1 MNKTVNELV
10 NLAFTATASDVD
22 GGTLLTFS
30 LLDQPA
36 GATISAAGAFSWTP
50 TEAQGAGSYT
60 FTVKVCDNAAVPL
73 CDTQE
78 LTVTVNEVNIAP
90 TASPQAVTT
99 AEDTAKDIT
108 LAAVDAD
115 SNPLNW
121 TIVAQ
126 PQHGTLS
133 GTAPALTYTPAADY
147 FGADSFTFKVN
158 DGSVDSNVATV
169 TIDVTS
175 VNDLPVAA
183 AQTVTT
189 DFETAANITL
199 GATDIESDTLTWTI
213 VDQPLA
219 WHAFR

>member
-1 MNKTVNELV
+1 MQI
-10 NLAFTATASDVD
+10 ATHLS
-22 GGTLLTFS
+22 
-30 LLDQPA
+30 
-36 GATISAAGAFSWTP
+36 
-50 TEAQGAGSYT
+50 
-60 FTVKVCDNAAVPL
+60 
-73 CDTQE
+73 
-78 LTVTVNEVNIAP
+78 
-90 TASPQAVTT
+90 
-99 AEDTAKDIT
+99 
-108 LAAVDAD
+108 
-115 SNPLNW
+115 W

-199 GATDIESDTLTWTI
+199 GATDIEGDTLTWTI
-213 VDQPLA
+213 VDQPLHGTLSGDA
-219 WHAFR
+219 PNLVYTPAAGYTGSDSFTFKVNDGTGDSNTATVTITIGEPPTFYLYLPLIMQ